1 MAGDMWSTSQKTT
14 LKREKADHQA
24 KPSRNS
30 WDRPSA
36 SEVKA
41 SRYFIRSNQA
51 AGAAKLFCEVAKRLK
66 ERNGVPWWSREPANQ
81 SYRSGW
87 RRNGRRQSSD
97 GLAERWIVK
106 GLVVNESPQ
115 DMQELV
121 HEDTQGLHF
130 GEGVIGSPLQMRIE
144 LSEVVILMNQS

>member
-1 MAGDMWSTSQKTT
+1 MWSTSKKTT
-14 LKREKADHQA
+14 LSLERADHQA

-41 SRYFIRSNQA
+41 STYLIRFDQA
-51 AGAAKLFCEVAKRLK
+51 AGAAKLRNEVAKRLK
-66 ERNGVPWWSREPANQ
+66 ERNGVPWWSREPVSQ
-81 SYRSGW
+81 RLRSSW
-87 RRNGRRQSSD
+87 RRNGKRQSSD
-97 GLAERWIVK
+97 GLVEGWIVK
-106 GLVVNESPQ
+106 GLVVNEGPQ

-130 GEGVIGSPLQMRIE
+130 GEWVIGPPLQMRIE
-144 LSEVVILMNQS
+144 LSEVVILLVRRRQVK